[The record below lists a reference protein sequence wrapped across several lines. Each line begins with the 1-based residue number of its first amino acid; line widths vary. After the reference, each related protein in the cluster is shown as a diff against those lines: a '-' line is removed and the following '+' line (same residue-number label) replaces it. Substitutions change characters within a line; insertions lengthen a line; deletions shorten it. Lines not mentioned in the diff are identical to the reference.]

1 MTINLPTPKIIV
13 TEEQKEK
20 DYYDLLKFDSH
31 KWIEQ
36 FNGYYQCE
44 YCKINHTSMMSINGK
59 SLCKENPHLK

>member
-36 FNGYYQCE
+36 SNSYYQCE